1 MTKSGLGQKKRPVL
15 EKQDNI
21 SNNKKTKKERNV
33 NTQCENIHGTVP
45 RSYILVL
52 TLANLPLIDHADIQK
67 QQKTSSQ
74 QPPVFRFK
82 TTMGIL
88 PIGCIS

>member
-1 MTKSGLGQKKRPVL
+1 MSKHTWHS
-15 EKQDNI
+15 
-21 SNNKKTKKERNV
+21 SYT
-33 NTQCENIHGTVP
+33 
-45 RSYILVL
+45 YILVL

-74 QPPVFRFK
+74 QLPVFRFK

-88 PIGCIS
+88 PIGCII